1 MLVVELKLKSQK
13 YGEEGATNGA
23 ICFLRVSVVDES
35 IIFRHQF
42 VL

>member
-1 MLVVELKLKSQK
+1 MLVVELKSKSQK

-23 ICFLRVSVVDES
+23 ICFLRVSVDES